1 MFEYDGDM
9 IDCPKCLGRHPPH
22 VQCRQACLPQRP
34 AGRPGCLPPGTEI
47 HLPSAAVSVVD
58 GILSVSECLNCGFK
72 PMRRGRTL
80 CVNCEK
86 ERTVQPSS
94 VSMMA
99 REESMFS
106 SQRELHSQPDHQ
118 STPMARDESVS
129 RCLNCGHTPMLPGR
143 TVCIACEIAGV
154 YGIKTENGY
163 TLGNLPGGARP
174 TAGGQL
180 LRVEVWKPTENR
192 EEVHYFIEGTQTY
205 VMGFNPATV
214 PEDVV
219 IRALKGLGYKV

>member
-1 MFEYDGDM
+1 MFEYEGDM
-9 IDCPKCLGRHPPH
+9 IDCPKCLYQHPPH
-22 VQCRQACLPQRP
+22 VQCRPACLPQKP

-47 HLPSAAVSVVD
+47 HLPSAVVSVID
-58 GILSVSECLNCGFK
+58 GVLSVSECLSCGFK

-86 ERTVQPSS
+86 ERTVKPSS

-99 REESMFS
+99 REE
-106 SQRELHSQPDHQ
+106 
-118 STPMARDESVS
+118 
-129 RCLNCGHTPMLPGR
+129 
-143 TVCIACEIAGV
+143 
-154 YGIKTENGY
+154 
-163 TLGNLPGGARP
+163 ARP

-180 LRVEVWKPTENR
+180 LRVEKWKSSENR
-192 EEVHYFIEGTQTY
+192 EEVHYFIEGSQVY
-205 VMGFNPATV
+205 VMGHNLALV